1 MDHGLISA
9 LSTARNKGTDHGTKG
24 DETDQGIWGQQTQAD
39 YQGFSQSLEFILVD
53 TSVNNVKED
62 GWDLSRSRKGIFDS
76 GVLGQQLGRQVG
88 CRDILVMRRE
98 RVSLKT
104 ERTDP
109 EFASDVDL
117 TTGYQQDWCT
127 M

>member
-9 LSTARNKGTDHGTKG
+9 LSTSRNKGTDHGTKS
-24 DETDQGIWGQQTQAD
+24 DETDQSVWRQQTQAD
-39 YQGFSQSLEFILVD
+39 HQSLSQSLEFILVD
-53 TSVNNVKED
+53 TSVNNVEED

-76 GVLGQQLGRQVG
+76 SVLGQQLGRQVG
-88 CRDILVMRRE
+88 SRNILVMRRE
-98 RVSLKT
+98 WVSLKT

-117 TTGYQQDWCT
+117 TIRY
-127 M
+127 